1 MERLHGVAVAH
12 VGREDRER
20 FARGRAVDGEEGVGD
35 DRDGVID
42 ARDLA
47 QPLGERLVERRAAAH
62 LQCGGPGEVVD
73 GVGEGRERRRVDRLD
88 GDDERHAARDPA
100 RGERAPQAMAA
111 ELAPGEQE
119 RGPHAA
125 SMYRPVHPGPA
136 LVAGSLVA
144 VARVTE
150 IIASSPDGFREA
162 VEEGVARAARTIRN
176 ITGLEVVGKRV
187 KVVSGLIAEYRVEM
201 KLIFLLED

>member
-1 MERLHGVAVAH
+1 
-12 VGREDRER
+12 
-20 FARGRAVDGEEGVGD
+20 
-35 DRDGVID
+35 
-42 ARDLA
+42 
-47 QPLGERLVERRAAAH
+47 
-62 LQCGGPGEVVD
+62 
-73 GVGEGRERRRVDRLD
+73 
-88 GDDERHAARDPA
+88 
-100 RGERAPQAMAA
+100 
-111 ELAPGEQE
+111 
-119 RGPHAA
+119 
-125 SMYRPVHPGPA
+125 
-136 LVAGSLVA
+136 VA